1 MTGARGRMTALTR
14 EAVAAIDR
22 ARMLDDVLQQHAQ
35 LEDALW
41 RAESAR
47 VPKTE
52 AAGGL
57 VVAGMGGSAIV
68 TVRSRFATWWR
79 RSRSAPPGPFA
90 WPGTAACSRSVSS
103 C

>member
-57 VVAGMGGSAIV
+57 VVAGMGGSAIGGDLAAGIAGERAAAPIR
-68 TVRSRFATWWR
+68 TVRGYGL
-79 RSRSAPPGPFA
+79 PP
-90 WPGTAACSRSVSS
+90 
-103 C
+103 